1 MTKWPSFWRIVAV
14 PLVDK
19 IRPSEDDSGCWLWEG
34 ATGSDGYG
42 RVRRQGT
49 TYSSHRFA
57 YELFKGPIPDDLCV
71 MHRCDVPLCVNPTHL
86 VLGTKADNSRD
97 MLRKGRSGNTEPKLS
112 FEEVQE
118 VRKLLL
124 DGATKGEICEKFD
137 LCRSTVQDIEAGVS
151 WNENPRQGWLF
162 S

>member
-1 MTKWPSFWRIVAV
+1 
-14 PLVDK
+14 
-19 IRPSEDDSGCWLWEG
+19 
-34 ATGSDGYG
+34 
-42 RVRRQGT
+42 
-49 TYSSHRFA
+49 
-57 YELFKGPIPDDLCV
+57 

-97 MLRKGRSGNTEPKLS
+97 MLRKGRSGTTEPKLS

-118 VRKLLL
+118 IRKLLL
-124 DGATKGEICEKFD
+124 NGATKGEICEKFD
-137 LCRSTVQDIEAGVS
+137 ICRSTVQDIETGVS